1 MKHMTREEALNG
13 RVLQRARTVAIG
25 SPPAIPRSAA
35 YMSAGGSRHTKTIG
49 DAPTT
54 RNTWPRGGGH
64 AAGGGVRAI
73 LHEKRMVKGAPSR
86 RSGRFRPK
94 PQ

>member
-1 MKHMTREEALNG
+1 
-13 RVLQRARTVAIG
+13 
-25 SPPAIPRSAA
+25 
-35 YMSAGGSRHTKTIG
+35 MSDSGSRRTKTIG

-54 RNTWPRGGGH
+54 PDTWPRVAGGH

-73 LHEKRMVKGAPSR
+73 LDEKKMVKGAPSR
-86 RSGRFRPK
+86 RSGKVKRK